1 MAPKDDD
8 KPLELMAETET
19 KMTNNG
25 KNGKDSSKSKSKG
38 GKNNSNGDMIDDAN
52 AMSDEDRALKER
64 LETCVSTLINE
75 ADEIAVTPAIRLRA
89 IDVIVTELRS
99 ATASMTSVPKPLKFL
114 RPKYDI
120 LKGYYASIALD
131 ESVEGDK
138 ELIYLRAR
146 LGDVLA
152 VLAMTLGKHGEKSYM
167 YSRHC
172 SILLIV
178 GEYDIFF
185 LNRTSI
191 KNLIPDYL
199 LLPSVPPLRDGYND
213 DDDDDDAKQRSV
225 SLSTLNSR
233 GQEITT
239 YS

>member
-25 KNGKDSSKSKSKG
+25 KNNGKDSTKSKSKSNKKNG
-38 GKNNSNGDMIDDAN
+38 GKNSNNGDIIDDTN

-75 ADEIAVTPAIRLRA
+75 AAEVAVTPAIRLKA

-120 LKGYYASIALD
+120 LKGYYNSIALD
-131 ESVEGDK
+131 KSVEGDK
-138 ELIYLRAR
+138 EMIYLRAR

-152 VLAMTLGKHGEKSYM
+152 VLAMTLGKHGTFVIILSTWFNF
-167 YSRHC
+167 
-172 SILLIV
+172 LLI
-178 GEYDIFF
+178 GWKRMYF
-185 LNRTSI
+185 L
-191 KNLIPDYL
+191 Y
-199 LLPSVPPLRDGYND
+199 
-213 DDDDDDAKQRSV
+213 
-225 SLSTLNSR
+225 
-233 GQEITT
+233 
-239 YS
+239 